1 VRPKVEAY
9 IGGDYRQMS
18 QRQLHCDNPSRAYVY
33 DESELL
39 HYDGSRGATAW
50 GCRFGKASPRKL
62 HCCLPALRNGATS
75 NVLVG

>member
-39 HYDGSRGATAW
+39 HYDGSRGATASATVL
-50 GCRFGKASPRKL
+50 GMSIRQGLATEATLLSPGT
-62 HCCLPALRNGATS
+62 A
-75 NVLVG
+75 